1 MLRQALSVLCTAT
14 LARAAPRTG
23 FDAMLQIEHGAPAAP
38 ILAPG
43 ALFGS
48 FFEDFLHA
56 GDGGVYAEKLSNRAL
71 ALPLSNASSF
81 RCSGDVGSGLCTW
94 YTEKGTVRRDD
105 SVPLNDAVP
114 HAMWL
119 SGPSSIATN
128 AGFPGGIAVKAGD
141 TLALSLFVYVKTG
154 PVSLEARLVDGWGD
168 VTLGSATVLH
178 AATNLP
184 RWKEVKVELKVQ
196 SSSGADGCRFQL
208 RLTGGAGAEAGVS
221 VISRKI
227 VMFSR
232 VACCP
237 SR

>member
-1 MLRQALSVLCTAT
+1 MSAGCEPQMLHQALSL
-14 LARAAPRTG
+14 LAHAAPRTG
-23 FDAMLQIEHGAPAAP
+23 FDATLQIEHGAPAAP

-119 SGPSSIATN
+119 SGPSAIATN

-141 TLALSLFVYVKTG
+141 TLALSVFVYVKVG

-168 VTLGSATVLH
+168 VTLGSATVVH

-208 RLTGGAGAEAGVS
+208 RLAAGRRDSRHSSRSGAA
-221 VISRKI
+221 RK
-227 VMFSR
+227 VLEG
-232 VACCP
+232 
-237 SR
+237 